1 MSVAVGIPY
10 VCFFIILS
18 VVGIIG
24 NVIVIYAIAGD
35 RNMRKSVMNIL
46 LLNLA
51 VADLANLIFTI
62 PEWIPPVFFGSTD
75 WLFPSFLCPVCRY
88 LECVFLFASISTQ
101 MIVCIERYIAIVLPM
116 QARQLCSRRNVLITV
131 LVDWIFVACFASPYA
146 VWHSVKTKDR
156 NTNSLR
162 FKLFQLSA
170 TCSNTVGKSTW
181 WQGYKL
187 TEFLAFYFVPCFI
200 ITVVYTKVA
209 KCLWCKD
216 PTLQCETRSCLDNK
230 SSSRSSD
237 ALRTRRNVVKML
249 IACVAVY
256 FVCYS
261 PIQVIFLSKAVLNVT
276 IHPPYD
282 FILLMNALA
291 MTCSASNPLLYTLF
305 SQKFRRRLRDVLYC
319 PSDVE
324 NETKTY
330 YSINNTSIVGPRAS
344 FN

>member
-1 MSVAVGIPY
+1 MSVVVSIP
-10 VCFFIILS
+10 FAGLFIVLS

-35 RNMRKSVMNIL
+35 KNMRKSVMNIL

-62 PEWIPPVFFGSTD
+62 PEWISPVFFESSD
-75 WLFPSFLCPVCRY
+75 WLLPSWMCPVCRY

-116 QARQLCSRRNVLITV
+116 QARHLCSRRNALITI
-131 LVDWIFVACFASPYA
+131 LAAWAFVFCFASPYA
-146 VWHSVKTKDR
+146 VWHSVKST
-156 NTNSLR
+156 
-162 FKLFQLSA
+162 FPA
-170 TCSNTVGKSTW
+170 TCSNTAGKSTW
-181 WQGYKL
+181 WGRYKL
-187 TEFLAFYFVPCFI
+187 SEFLAFYAIPCLI
-200 ITVVYTKVA
+200 IIGVYTKVA
-209 KCLWCKD
+209 RVLWSKD
-216 PTLQCETRSCLDNK
+216 PTLQNETRSCLEK
-230 SSSRSSD
+230 TSSRSSD

-261 PIQVIFLSKAVLNVT
+261 PIQFIFLSKAVLNVT
-276 IHPPYD
+276 IHPPYE

-305 SQKFRRRLRDVLYC
+305 STKFRRRLRDVLYC
-319 PSDVE
+319 SSDVE
-324 NETKTY
+324 NDAKKTY
-330 YSINNTSIVGPRAS
+330 ISINNTSITAAPRAS